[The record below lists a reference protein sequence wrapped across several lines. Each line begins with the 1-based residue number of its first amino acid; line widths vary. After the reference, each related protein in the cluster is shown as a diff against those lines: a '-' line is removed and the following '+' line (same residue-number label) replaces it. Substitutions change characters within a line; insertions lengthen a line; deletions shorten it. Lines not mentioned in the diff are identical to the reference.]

1 MTARFDVVGVGAN
14 SVDFVY
20 RLPQHPESQGA
31 GAKLRINQHWVS
43 CGGQTATALATCRSF
58 GLSACYIGAIGVDDN
73 GRRMR
78 EELAR
83 RGVTIDPGVTDAG
96 TNQFAVIL
104 LDQRNGERIVLWDRE
119 DRPSS
124 SSMPL
129 PRDVIAATRLLH
141 VDDVDQEAAIRAA
154 LIAREAG
161 VPVTSDIDRLTDRTD
176 ELIQAVTIPIVAEH
190 VLPAITG
197 ESDPERGLRKLRAR
211 HDGTLCV
218 TLGAHGAAM
227 LDGDRFIYVPGIE
240 VDAVDTTGSGDVF
253 RGGFIYATLNDSTP
267 DQALRFA
274 NAAAAASCTRRGA
287 IDSVPAL
294 EDVRALLGNQRLR

>member
-1 MTARFDVVGVGAN
+1 MSPRFDVVGVGAN

-20 RLPQHPESQGA
+20 RLPQHPESQGP
-31 GAKLRINQHWVS
+31 GAKLRIDQHWVS

-58 GLSACYIGAIGVDDN
+58 GLSACYIGAIGADDN

-83 RGVTIDPGVTDAG
+83 RGVTVDPGVTDAG
-96 TNQFAVIL
+96 ANQFAVIL

-119 DRPSS
+119 DRPPSNA
-124 SSMPL
+124 MPL
-129 PRDVIAATRLLH
+129 PRHVIATARLLH

-154 LIAREAG
+154 RIARDAG

-218 TLGAHGAAM
+218 TLGAHGAM
-227 LDGDRFIYVPGIE
+227 LLEGDRLVHDRGFT
-240 VDAVDTTGSGDVF
+240 VDAIDTTGSGDVF
-253 RGGFIYATLNDSTP
+253 RGAFIVARLRGDAP
-267 DQALRFA
+267 DAQLRFA
-274 NAAAAASCTRRGA
+274 NAAAAAGCTREGA
-287 IDSVPAL
+287 MNGVPTPG
-294 EDVRALLGNQRLR
+294 EVSELLNRLR